1 MDGLNCRGHEAS
13 LGQCQHLPVVEQC
26 LHSDDAGANCTI
38 IRGLL
43 HFIADSMVSSVSL
56 FYIECDDSAVRLF
69 QLDGDAENEG
79 RVEFCSSSRWGLVC
93 SDNWDTNDA
102 KVVCRQLG
110 YNVEGKLIMLLNVFE
125 NNIILHT
132 DENTILATDK
142 SIIGSNPDFVLLTK
156 VDCAGTEDNLTQ
168 CPRDDTHTCLNPGA
182 GVVCPNGK

>member
-1 MDGLNCRGHEAS
+1 MIIHKTIIAYNNIVLKDPKVLSDVPRVKDYRTPIVLDGLNCRGDEAS
-13 LGQCQHLPVVEQC
+13 LGQCQRLPVVEQC

-79 RVEFCSSSRWGLVC
+79 RVEFCSSGRWGLVC

-110 YNVEGKLIMLLNVFE
+110 YNVEGKLIMLLNIFE
-125 NNIILHT
+125 NN
-132 DENTILATDK
+132 N
-142 SIIGSNPDFVLLTK
+142 LL
-156 VDCAGTEDNLTQ
+156 
-168 CPRDDTHTCLNPGA
+168 
-182 GVVCPNGK
+182 